1 MNTQAELEE
10 TRKRLKEA
18 SEKKQREH
26 FIKIYEEAVRE
37 SALREHETLLDQQGH
52 LLPESEP
59 APPPPQTAV
68 LHDSGIDFMFPT
80 TPLKYTGQLKSKK
93 KISKKNNSKK
103 KRSKKKRSKKKRS
116 KKRRSRKY

>member
-1 MNTQAELEE
+1 MSLEE
-10 TRKRLKEA
+10 ARKRLKEA
-18 SEKKQREH
+18 SEEKQREH
-26 FIKIYEEAVRE
+26 FIKIFEEAV
-37 SALREHETLLDQQGH
+37 SQTALSDYERQLEQDGH

-68 LHDSGIDFMFPT
+68 LHDSGIDFVFPT
-80 TPLKYTGQLKSKK
+80 TPLKYAGQLKSKK
-93 KISKKNNSKK
+93 KISKKKNSKK